1 MSIFAADILLS
12 LLLVCWVA
20 LLVRD
25 RARPSAPAFLLPLL
39 VYGGVTLLSSAFA
52 LEPWESFKDDKQLVY
67 LVVVVPMV
75 YDLARGRRAHSVMDV
90 IVTVAA
96 IGAAFAIVQYGL
108 LHFDSLGKRPQ
119 GISHHY
125 MTFSGFMM
133 LGICSVLARLVFGAQ
148 DRIWPALVLPAIVV
162 ALFLTLGRGAWVG
175 TSIAVAVIFSLR
187 NFRLMAAI
195 PIVVAVAFALAPD
208 TVTRRMTSVFDLQD
222 PSNRDRVAMLKTG
235 MAMTQAHPLTGVG
248 PNMIEKVYTQYRAPG
263 AVQQTNQHLHNVPM
277 QIAAE
282 RGIPALCVFIWFVI
296 RLGRDLLQMFRSGDN
311 RVLAATGL
319 ASLIAMLAA
328 GMFEYNFGDSEFQM
342 LFLVLITLPFAAMR
356 PEPGTTSERRTYVGA
371 GLQAACPMGRLKTAL
386 YISGG
391 SAAVP

>member
-1 MSIFAADILLS
+1 MTTATATMAAPQASPTLDRLATWLLWLFVASLQMSIFAADILLS

-20 LLVRD
+20 LLIRD
-25 RARPSAPAFLLPLL
+25 RARPSAPTFLIPLL
-39 VYGGVTLLSSAFA
+39 VYGAMTLVSSAFA
-52 LEPWESFKDDKQLVY
+52 LEPWTSLQDDKQLVY
-67 LVVVVPMV
+67 LLVVPMV
-75 YDLARGRRAHSVMDV
+75 YDLARGRRAQTVMDV

-96 IGAAFAIVQYGL
+96 LGAVFAIVQYGL

-133 LGICSVLARLVFGAQ
+133 LGICSVLARLLFGSR
-148 DRIWPALVLPAIVV
+148 DRTWPALVLPAIIV

-175 TSIAVAVIFSLR
+175 TSVAVAVIFSLK

-195 PIVVAVAFALAPD
+195 PIVVAVAFAMAPD

-235 MAMTQAHPLTGVG
+235 VAMTQAHPLTGVG

-282 RGIPALCVFIWFVI
+282 RGIPALGVFIWFVV
-296 RLGRDLLQMFRSGDN
+296 RLGRGLLQMFRAGQN
-311 RVLAATGL
+311 RVLAATGI
-319 ASLIAMLAA
+319 ASVVAMLAA

-342 LFLVLITLPFAAMR
+342 LFFVLITLPFAAMR
-356 PEPGTTSERRTYVGA
+356 PD
-371 GLQAACPMGRLKTAL
+371 
-386 YISGG
+386 
-391 SAAVP
+391 SAPAR

>member
-1 MSIFAADILLS
+1 MTTATATLAAPQASPTLDRLATWLLWLFVASLQMSIFAADILLS

-20 LLVRD
+20 LLIRD
-25 RARPSAPAFLLPLL
+25 HARPAAPTFLIPLI
-39 VYGGVTLLSSAFA
+39 VYGAVTLVSSAFA
-52 LEPWESFKDDKQLVY
+52 LEPWTSFQDDKQLVY
-67 LVVVVPMV
+67 LLVVPMV
-75 YDLARGRRAHSVMDV
+75 FDLARGKRAHTVMDV

-96 IGAAFAIVQYGL
+96 LGAAFAIVQYGL

-133 LGICSVLARLVFGAQ
+133 LGICSVLARLVFGAR
-148 DRIWPALVLPAIVV
+148 DRVWPALVLPAIIV

-175 TSIAVAVIFSLR
+175 TSIAVAVIFGLK

-195 PIVVAVAFALAPD
+195 PVVVAVAFALAPD
-208 TVTRRMTSVFDLQD
+208 TVTRRMTSVFDLKD

-235 MAMTQAHPLTGVG
+235 MAMTRSHPLTGVG
-248 PNMIEKVYTQYRAPG
+248 PNMIEKVYVQYRAPG
-263 AVQQTNQHLHNVPM
+263 AVQQVNQHLHNVPM

-282 RGIPALCVFIWFVI
+282 RGIPALGVFIWFVI
-296 RLGRDLLQMFRSGDN
+296 RLGGSLLTMFRSGDN
-311 RVLAATGL
+311 RELAATGL
-319 ASLIAMLAA
+319 ASLVAMLAA

-356 PEPGTTSERRTYVGA
+356 PDSVRT
-371 GLQAACPMGRLKTAL
+371 
-386 YISGG
+386 
-391 SAAVP
+391 